1 MFKAPWV
8 AAAMGAIALGISIFG
23 IVINNNNNVQAQSAK
38 VSALSHRES
47 IDRREIA
54 TLRAELHSLSAPR

>member
-1 MFKAPWV
+1 MFKALWV

-23 IVINNNNNVQAQSAK
+23 IVINNNNVQAQSAK

>member
-1 MFKAPWV
+1 VFKAPWV

-23 IVINNNNNVQAQSAK
+23 IVINNNNVQAQSAK